1 MSFLIAVFLESID
14 INCFNKHYYNY
25 IYEKNSTNEIMNITT
40 DDLNKMT
47 DTLLDYLRDK
57 RDDLSVEINVDGAL
71 TQGFNEREIAHMID
85 VKDLYQNAMI
95 VRNICAGILFISISF
110 IIAFRPKN
118 IFSNLQSSYIKAW
131 LLIMAIMSSL
141 GLYIF
146 LDFNSFWTNFHH
158 VFFSNDLWLLDP
170 SVDRLIMMVPL
181 NFFNGLV
188 IFILVSTI
196 LTWLCGYL
204 VINFLKRSEEK

>member
-1 MSFLIAVFLESID
+1 
-14 INCFNKHYYNY
+14 
-25 IYEKNSTNEIMNITT
+25 MNITT

-57 RDDLSVEINVDGAL
+57 RDDLSVEISVDGAL